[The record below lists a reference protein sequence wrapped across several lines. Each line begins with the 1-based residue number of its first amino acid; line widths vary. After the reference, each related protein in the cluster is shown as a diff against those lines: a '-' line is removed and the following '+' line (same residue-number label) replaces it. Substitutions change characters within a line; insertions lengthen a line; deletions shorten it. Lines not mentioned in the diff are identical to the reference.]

1 MSIQWK
7 LFPSLLFCHITCSGG
22 GVDETTA
29 VMVAFDPKETVGFTS
44 ISTLG
49 TSRKQSSLILFK
61 FEIDE
66 NECSK

>member
-1 MSIQWK
+1 MSMQWK

-49 TSRKQSSLILFK
+49 TSRKQSS
-61 FEIDE
+61 
-66 NECSK
+66 